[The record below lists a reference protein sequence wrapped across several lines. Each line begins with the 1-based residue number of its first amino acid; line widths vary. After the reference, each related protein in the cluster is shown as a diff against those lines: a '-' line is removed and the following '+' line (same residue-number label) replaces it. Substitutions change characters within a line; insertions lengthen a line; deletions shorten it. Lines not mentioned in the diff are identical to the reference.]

1 MEKIGEPVGGW
12 RLERRK
18 LLARDLLNTI
28 TTLPLCLI
36 SILEDPPI
44 LAFHRSIPRF
54 FFFFF
59 IICRCSF
66 VTGIERDDRRQREA
80 KRGKNLARGRK
91 KEKRLVL
98 FYIWRQSM
106 ERERE
111 RKNDESPVYPTN
123 KCRENKSRDLF
134 HRISARSW
142 PSMEKWQ
149 AKNERNYPSQ
159 LITTANKGVVY
170 RRIHGERALG
180 SREGRRGI
188 TISQSVSGY
197 QP

>member
-91 KEKRLVL
+91 KEKWKNVS
-98 FYIWRQSM
+98 FYFIYDDNRW
-106 ERERE
+106 RERE
-111 RKNDESPVYPTN
+111 KKKTTNPRFIQRINVGRINRVTCSIGFPLDPGHRWRNDRRKTN
-123 KCRENKSRDLF
+123 E
-134 HRISARSW
+134 ITPRSW
-142 PSMEKWQ
+142 SPQ
-149 AKNERNYPSQ
+149 P
-159 LITTANKGVVY
+159 I
-170 RRIHGERALG
+170 
-180 SREGRRGI
+180 RG
-188 TISQSVSGY
+188 
-197 QP
+197 